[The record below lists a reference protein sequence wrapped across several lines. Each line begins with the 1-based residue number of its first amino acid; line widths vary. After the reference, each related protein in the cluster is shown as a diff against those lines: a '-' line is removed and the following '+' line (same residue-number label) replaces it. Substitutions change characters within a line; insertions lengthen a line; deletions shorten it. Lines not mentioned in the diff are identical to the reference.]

1 MAMSR
6 TARWGSPLAL
16 ALVLA
21 SSACGGSGDGSD
33 QAAAGGDTAATAAA
47 QPAAPAADAG
57 ATQGGPD
64 QQFLREMADHHEGMR
79 RMAAE
84 ATQKGSA
91 EVKAAAAEMSQKQ
104 TAEQQEML
112 SMLQSQGVSHQPS
125 MMSSN
130 QAMVDSLVQ
139 APAGADFDMAF
150 HMQVIAHHR
159 EGIAMI
165 DRMLPQL
172 TNPQVRQMAERM
184 KADQQKDIQEHEGK
198 MQH

>member
-6 TARWGSPLAL
+6 AARWGSPLAL
-16 ALVLA
+16 TLVLA
-21 SSACGGSGDGSD
+21 SAACGGSDDASD
-33 QAAAGGDTAATAAA
+33 QAAAGGDTAATAVA
-47 QPAAPAADAG
+47 QPETPPADAG
-57 ATQGGPD
+57 TAQGSPD
-64 QQFLREMADHHEGMR
+64 QQFLREMTNHHEGMK

-91 EVKAAAAEMSQKQ
+91 EIKTAAAEMSQKQ

-112 SMLQSQGVSHQPS
+112 SMLQSEGISHQPTILP
-125 MMSSN
+125 SN
-130 QAMVDSLVQ
+130 QAMVDSLTQ
-139 APAGADFDMAF
+139 KPAGADFDMAF

-172 TNPQVRQMAERM
+172 TNPQVRTMAERM
-184 KADQQKDIQEHEGK
+184 KADQQRDIQEHEGK